1 MIIEEKY
8 NICYIDGKRYYVTSM
23 ADSVLSMDTIPYC
36 FEYNDISIYES
47 SWVNMAVK
55 VLEDL
60 DKRDFKSRKFLLSLG
75 FSWTN
80 QKVFSDK
87 PRTNHKPFRDIHK
100 KWL

>member
-1 MIIEEKY
+1 MTIEEKY

-23 ADSVLSMDTIPYC
+23 ADSVLSEDIIPYC

-47 SWVNMAVK
+47 SRVNMALK
-55 VLEDL
+55 VLEEL
-60 DKRDFKSRKFLLSLG
+60 DKRDFKSKEFLLSLV

-87 PRTNHKPFRDIHK
+87 PRTNHKSFRDIHK

>member
-1 MIIEEKY
+1 
-8 NICYIDGKRYYVTSM
+8 M
-23 ADSVLSMDTIPYC
+23 ADSVLSEDTIPYC

-80 QKVFSDK
+80 QKVFFDK
-87 PRTNHKPFRDIHK
+87 PRINHKSFRDIHK